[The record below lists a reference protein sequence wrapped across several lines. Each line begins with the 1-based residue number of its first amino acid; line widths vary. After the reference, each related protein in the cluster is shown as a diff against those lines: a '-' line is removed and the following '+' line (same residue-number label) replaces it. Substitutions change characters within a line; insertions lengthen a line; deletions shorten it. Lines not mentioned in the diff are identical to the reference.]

1 MNKQTRELLM
11 LGGILLA
18 TIFIAKDNTQP
29 EPPQESSQ
37 HLKRLQHKLNKAV
50 ENEDFE
56 KACILR
62 DKINSIQRA

>member
-1 MNKQTRELLM
+1 MNKQTKELLL

-18 TIFIAKDNTQP
+18 TIFIAKDNTEP
-29 EPPQESSQ
+29 ESSQESSQ
-37 HLKRLQHKLNKAV
+37 HLNHLQDKLNEAV

-62 DKINSIQRA
+62 DKINSYGKA